1 MRVFAFM
8 RDTRGAAAAEM
19 ALMLPLLLILMF
31 VGFEAGHYFYTEHKI
46 IKAVRE
52 GARFGGRLPFES
64 NGFDCAASGGP
75 TAFIALTDP
84 GLTNVQ
90 KVTVYG
96 IPDPVL
102 NDPDPELEDRP
113 RISGWEIDDV
123 TVEYKCDS
131 SITTGLYRYQQSG
144 APIVRVIAQAD
155 YPSLFEQLGLIDSS
169 AIVQAS
175 AEAAVMGQ

>member
-1 MRVFAFM
+1 MMRVFAFM

-19 ALMLPLLLILMF
+19 TLMIPLLLIFMF
-31 VGFEAGHYFYTEHKI
+31 VGFEAGHYIYTEHKI

-52 GARFGGRLPFES
+52 GARYGGRLPFES
-64 NGFDCAASGGP
+64 FGCATAGGSENFIPMADP
-75 TAFIALTDP
+75 TD
-84 GLTNVQ
+84 VQ
-90 KVTVYG
+90 EVTVFG
-96 IPDPVL
+96 MPQDPAEPDA
-102 NDPDPELEDRP
+102 P
-113 RISGWEIDDV
+113 RISGWEIGEV

-131 SITTGLYRYQQSG
+131 SINTGLYRYQQSG

-155 YPSLFEQLGLIDSS
+155 YPSLFEQLGLIDSA

>member
-1 MRVFAFM
+1 MMRVFAFM

-19 ALMLPLLLILMF
+19 ALMIPLLLIFMF
-31 VGFEAGHYFYTEHKI
+31 AGFEAGHYFYTEHKI

-52 GARFGGRLPFES
+52 GARYGGRLPFES
-64 NGFDCAASGGP
+64 FGCATAGGSEN
-75 TAFIALTDP
+75 FIPMADP
-84 GLTNVQ
+84 ADVQ
-90 KVTVYG
+90 EVTVFG
-96 IPDPVL
+96 LPQ
-102 NDPDPELEDRP
+102 DPDALEPDAP
-113 RISGWEIDDV
+113 RISGWEIGEV

-131 SITTGLYRYQQSG
+131 SITTGLYRYQLSG